1 MDNFIVDTDTC
12 TCGET
17 HVTEEGGTSPV
28 LLDKLTDSLIEIL
41 RGNSLTDKSVSECE
55 RFSRQ
60 TASGTHQLQLLGIFD
75 NDHTLNTESRQGEGG
90 GVFHF
95 LLTFNQLEGTRLSV
109 VILQGLGGFVVDS

>member
-28 LLDKLTDSLIEIL
+28 LLDKLTDPLIEIL
-41 RGNSLTDKSVSECE
+41 GGDSLADKSVSKRQ

-60 TASGTHQLQLLGIFD
+60 AASGTHQLQLLGIFD
-75 NDHTLNTESRQGEGG
+75 NDHTSNTESRQGEGG

-95 LLTFNQLEGTRLSV
+95 FLSLDQLEGTRFRV